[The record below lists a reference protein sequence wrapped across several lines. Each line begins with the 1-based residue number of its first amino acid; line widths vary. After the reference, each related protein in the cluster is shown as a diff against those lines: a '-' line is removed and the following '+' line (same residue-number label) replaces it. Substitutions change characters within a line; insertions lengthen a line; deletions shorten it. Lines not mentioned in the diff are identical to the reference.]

1 MPHTATRPSRR
12 ADAQHNADK
21 ILDAAVACLGH
32 NPYASVREIAQAAGV
47 GRVTL
52 YGHFSRE
59 TLVEAVMIRVL
70 ERECLPSRHSCALA
84 DRRPVP
90 ATSASPNGA
99 ANRPPGEWLRAGRR
113 ARPLLAKPDRGG
125 SSPGEAVNRAGHG
138 GCVLS
143 VGLRSGPLATVVNGR
158 LVARPVRT
166 TAPPLWRRR
175 CQLRRWARPVPGRTC
190 LVGKPP

>member
-32 NPYASVREIAQAAGV
+32 NPYASVSESAQAAGV

-59 TLVEAVMIRVL
+59 TLVEAAMIRVL

-84 DRRPVP
+84 DRRPV
-90 ATSASPNGA
+90 ASHVTLPQRSRQPSSRRMA
-99 ANRPPGEWLRAGRR
+99 AGRRR
-113 ARPLLAKPDRGG
+113 ARPLLPKPDRGG

-138 GCVLS
+138 GCGVVRGSPLGT
-143 VGLRSGPLATVVNGR
+143 VGDCVNGR

-175 CQLRRWARPVPGRTC
+175 CQLRRWARPVPGSTC